1 MPITAYDAQH
11 GPGGNHRGCVQR
23 CRRAAAARDP
33 RRPRGRRAPRQRPR
47 AGARG
52 HAAADVQASARA
64 ARGRGGR
71 GARRG
76 PSAAVLAERLRAEA
90 DPRLGQDLRAH
101 VVRAVRAA
109 RRRAPRAEG
118 DGMTATVTLPTE
130 EQILITREFDA
141 PRHLVYRAW
150 TTPELVRRWW
160 SGRRGEM
167 QVVEIDLR
175 VGGAWRYV
183 TVATGG
189 YEVGFHGEFR
199 EIVPGERMVTPEI
212 YEGAPEQGEPP

>member
-1 MPITAYDAQH
+1 MPITTYDAEH

-23 CRRAAAARDP
+23 RRRAAAARDP

-76 PSAAVLAERLRAEA
+76 PSAAVLAERPRAEA

-130 EQILITREFDA
+130 EQILVTREFDA

-150 TTPELVRRWW
+150 TTPELVARWW
-160 SGRRGEM
+160 TAKRGAAKEM
-167 QVVEIDLR
+167 EIDLR
-175 VGGAWRYV
+175 VGGRWRYAMETHEGEV
-183 TVATGG
+183 VA
-189 YEVGFHGEFR
+189 FHGTYR
-199 EIVPGERMVTPEI
+199 EIVPEERLVTTEV
-212 YEGAPEQGEPP
+212 YEGAPLP